1 MPHLW
6 KSFRKQLHHLMIPL
20 PPKWNQRR
28 LIWIHRFAQSRKTT
42 QQSKH
47 VVTKINNHSELY
59 LADIIE
65 MTQKNYHLRMKSNS
79 WYLDLICW
87 AYLQLVDHV
96 INSALARLLN
106 RLKLSSALGKVAVT
120 VAMYGHGTAN
130 HLSRTNQLETS
141 CCLQLSC

>member
-1 MPHLW
+1 MVT
-6 KSFRKQLHHLMIPL
+6 S
-20 PPKWNQRR
+20 
-28 LIWIHRFAQSRKTT
+28 FAQSRKTT

-47 VVTKINNHSELY
+47 VVTKINNHCELY
-59 LADIIE
+59 LADIE

-79 WYLDLICW
+79 WCLDLICW
-87 AYLQLVDHV
+87 AYLQLVNHV

-106 RLKLSSALGKVAVT
+106 RWELSSALGKVAVT

-141 CCLQLSC
+141 CCLQLSCLVGLHQQKFYTS